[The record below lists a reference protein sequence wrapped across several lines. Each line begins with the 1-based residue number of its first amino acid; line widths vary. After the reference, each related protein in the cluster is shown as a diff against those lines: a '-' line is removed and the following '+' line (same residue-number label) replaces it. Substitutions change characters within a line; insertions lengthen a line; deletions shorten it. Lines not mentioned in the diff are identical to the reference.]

1 MKRLLDTNICI
12 YLINRK
18 PAAVLRHLEAARVGD
33 LGLSSI
39 TVAELLYGAAKSQ
52 YPDRNRQALEKF
64 LLPLEIAPFDMA
76 AATAY
81 GPVRA
86 NLEHAGRLIGPLDLL
101 IAAHALSLGV
111 KLVTNNI
118 REFERVP
125 GLRVEA
131 WT

>member
-12 YLINRK
+12 YLISRK

-39 TVAELLYGAAKSQ
+39 TVAELVYGAAKSR

-118 REFERVP
+118 REFKRVP